1 MTNEEIKIASEYVE
15 MKMKIRDKE
24 PYMSTLWLYFDG
36 EILGIESLVHE
47 FGYAWNGAEFVEARY
62 E

>member
-1 MTNEEIKIASEYVE
+1 MTNEEIKIASGYVE

-36 EILGIESLVHE
+36 EILGIESLMHE
-47 FGYAWNGAEFVEARY
+47 FGYKWNGSNFVEVSHD
-62 E
+62 